1 MGMQDW
7 EIALEDRKQIQEQ
20 GTKISDLRAENLL
33 LRSALVKILRDY
45 GKVCPGYEMCTHAS
59 CASSYG
65 AWATADQALK
75 GIKSEA

>member
-7 EIALEDRKQIQEQ
+7 EIALEDRKQIREQ
-20 GTKISDLRAENLL
+20 GTKISGLRAENLL
-33 LRSALVKILRDY
+33 LRSALVQILRDY
-45 GKVCPGYEMCTHAS
+45 GKVCPGFEMCTHAS

-75 GIKSEA
+75 DIKHEA